1 MDVVEAAPA
10 HDHAET
16 TVNAAHRVVLETLGA
31 LAHKKRHRA
40 GGPVTRPGAAPLRYP
55 VEPDTWSR
63 PDGSRTTHT
72 EADLPGDH
80 DDHT

>member
-1 MDVVEAAPA
+1 
-10 HDHAET
+10 
-16 TVNAAHRVVLETLGA
+16 VLETLGA

-40 GGPVTRPGAAPLRYP
+40 GGPVTRPGAAPEAASLRYP

-63 PDGSRTTHT
+63 PDGSRTTYT
-72 EADLPGDH
+72 EAELPGDY